1 MEGPSAAI
9 LCRWPWLMVL
19 LRRCKRAG
27 ADVGVWMWVWV
38 WMWMSASA
46 TRKRGSRPVARGS
59 VCQIQVVSNHRSG
72 VSRS

>member
-19 LRRCKRAG
+19 LRRCKRAD
-27 ADVGVWMWVWV
+27 ADVGVGVDV
-38 WMWMSASA
+38 WMSASA